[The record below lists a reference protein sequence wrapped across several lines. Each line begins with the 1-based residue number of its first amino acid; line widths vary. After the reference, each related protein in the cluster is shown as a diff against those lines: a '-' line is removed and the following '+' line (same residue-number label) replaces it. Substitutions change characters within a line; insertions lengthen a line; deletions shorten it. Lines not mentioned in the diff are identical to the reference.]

1 MKRVELHGEERHHGE
16 AFNKALDLSKDRP
29 YVKLNPEKGLYYV
42 VLNTA
47 HEINYDE
54 VFEGLEKA
62 VVYMLNQAKTE
73 QRWDN
78 YYPFVLSIK
87 NPNNLYRFIA
97 GDIYVLVAISSVVL
111 KDMASDIGYE
121 LEVSEYENEAFIF
134 SKSLE
139 GYDEPFRTIV
149 SEHFSGRLGLEFM
162 TLEWFFENE
171 KKLLGDMESQF
182 KDAIEN
188 A

>member
-1 MKRVELHGEERHHGE
+1 MFLTI
-16 AFNKALDLSKDRP
+16 KDP
-29 YVKLNPEKGLYYV
+29 G
-42 VLNTA
+42 
-47 HEINYDE
+47 
-54 VFEGLEKA
+54 
-62 VVYMLNQAKTE
+62 
-73 QRWDN
+73 
-78 YYPFVLSIK
+78 
-87 NPNNLYRFIA
+87 NLYRFIA

-134 SKSLE
+134 SKHLD
-139 GYDEPFRTIV
+139 GYDEPFRAIV

-171 KKLLGDMESQF
+171 KKLLGDMEAEV
-182 KDAIEN
+182 KGAMEN